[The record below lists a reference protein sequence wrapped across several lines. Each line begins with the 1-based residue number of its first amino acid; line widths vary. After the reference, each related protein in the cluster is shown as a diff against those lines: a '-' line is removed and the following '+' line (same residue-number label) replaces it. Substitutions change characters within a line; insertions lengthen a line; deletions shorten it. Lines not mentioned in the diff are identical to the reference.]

1 MSWRSNAQGEPKMN
15 RRGVLRW
22 AQVWALALGLATM
35 GAANAERIAPG
46 QFIKDLGD
54 TLMARVLADPE
65 LSAGNVG
72 KIKALV
78 DELVI
83 PNMGFER
90 MTASTVGP
98 AWRQASPE
106 QRSALQ
112 QEFKELLV
120 RTYAGAVKHIA
131 GKALVVLPVRMAPG
145 DTDVIVKAEIRS
157 PSAEPV
163 PLGYRMSATET
174 AWIINDVNVLGIW
187 LVETYR
193 TQFASQIQKSGVDG
207 LLQALRRLNQ
217 GA

>member
-1 MSWRSNAQGEPKMN
+1 MN

-22 AQVWALALGLATM
+22 AQTWALALGLATM

-54 TLMARVLADPE
+54 TLMSRVLADPE
-65 LSAGNVG
+65 LSAGNVD
-72 KIKALV
+72 KIKVLV

-131 GKALVVLPVRMAPG
+131 GKTLVVLPVRMAPG

>member
-1 MSWRSNAQGEPKMN
+1 MN

-22 AQVWALALGLATM
+22 AQGWALALGLAMM

-98 AWRQASPE
+98 TWRQASPE

-174 AWIINDVNVLGIW
+174 SWIINDVNVLGIW